1 MGVDLLCRDADG
13 TWPDSPM
20 TIKDGGL
27 VLASIG
33 LPVALAA
40 LYRTTDFLTKVD

>member
-1 MGVDLLCRDADG
+1 
-13 TWPDSPM
+13 M

-33 LPVALAA
+33 LRVALAA
-40 LYRTTDFLTKVD
+40 LYRTTDFPSEPG